1 MNWILLT
8 EEMVDLDQVANDKT
22 IFLIA
27 GESGSGKD
35 TFVNKICEE
44 CGYTQLIS
52 YTTRPRRDGEGET
65 HIFITNEEV
74 EQYQES
80 IIAYTEINNYKYFS
94 TVQQLYESDFY
105 VIDPSGIEYLKNKVG
120 NTDIKF
126 ITIYINVPF
135 EVRKNRAIN
144 IRKDSP
150 KTFINRHQ
158 SESGQ
163 FLSFK
168 AQAKFDYAISNLN
181 FDKAYKI
188 FKNIITTELEE
199 DSND

>member
-1 MNWILLT
+1 MKK
-8 EEMVDLDQVANDKT
+8 V
-22 IFLIA
+22 FLIA
-27 GESGSGKD
+27 GETGSGKD
-35 TFVNKICEE
+35 SLVSELCNETSLK
-44 CGYTQLIS
+44 QLIS
-52 YTTRPRRDGEGET
+52 YSTRPRRDGEGNT
-65 HIFITNEEV
+65 HIFIANEEV
-74 EQYQES
+74 EQYQDS

-94 TVQQLYESDFY
+94 TVQQLYESDLY
-105 VIDPSGIEYLKNKVG
+105 VIDPSGIEYLKNKVD
-120 NTDIKF
+120 NADIKF

-135 EVRKNRAIN
+135 EVRKDRAIN

-168 AQAKFDYAISNLN
+168 AQAKFDYAISNTN

-188 FKNIITTELEE
+188 FKNIIETEME
-199 DSND
+199 DDNND